1 MDKNKKI
8 IQHRKLNLSK
18 IRLKEN
24 FSNIENF
31 SNKSNKIKKF
41 VKLKQ

>member
-24 FSNIENF
+24 FSN
-31 SNKSNKIKKF
+31 KSNKIKQF

>member
-24 FSNIENF
+24 FSN
-31 SNKSNKIKKF
+31 KSNKIKKF